1 LILQLEKINTFYGLG
16 HILHDLSLR
25 VDEGEVV
32 ALLGPSGSGKSTL
45 LRMILGLV
53 APDRMT
59 PDYLARFVAA
69 EIDKWAVVI
78 QESGIS
84 LE

>member
-1 LILQLEKINTFYGLG
+1 
-16 HILHDLSLR
+16 
-25 VDEGEVV
+25 
-32 ALLGPSGSGKSTL
+32 
-45 LRMILGLV
+45 
-53 APDRMT
+53 MT